1 MYLCVNTVKAK
12 WVHESMLSDTGL
24 LGIMKPKE
32 IIASKA
38 EGLRS
43 KPKHFSPHLRLR
55 EKGRNGQY

>member
-1 MYLCVNTVKAK
+1 MSVLNDA
-12 WVHESMLSDTGL
+12 GL

-32 IIASKA
+32 IIAAKA

-43 KPKHFSPHLRLR
+43 RAKHFSPHLKLG